1 MSALIRKIFPCRFY
15 GLTERMT
22 KMEATVGPILNKL
35 DRILE
40 RIDDAKR
47 FKQQKKSEMKT
58 FIDALEEN
66 PDRKTI
72 KKVPLTFNLF
82 LAVDDAAKNLQIR
95 DIASRMEYY

>member
-1 MSALIRKIFPCRFY
+1 
-15 GLTERMT
+15 MT

-58 FIDALEEN
+58 FIEALEEN
-66 PDRKTI
+66 PDRNI
-72 KKVPLTFNLF
+72 KMKSSTNL
-82 LAVDDAAKNLQIR
+82 LYLLC
-95 DIASRMEYY
+95 S